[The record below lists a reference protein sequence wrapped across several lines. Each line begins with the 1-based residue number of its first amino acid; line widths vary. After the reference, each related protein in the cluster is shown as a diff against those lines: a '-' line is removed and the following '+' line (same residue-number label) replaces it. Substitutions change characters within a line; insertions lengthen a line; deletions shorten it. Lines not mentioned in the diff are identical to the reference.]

1 MSRRRK
7 KLKKLFISILNQK
20 LRFNFN
26 SRIKI
31 SFYKS
36 VKIGIAISPSSLC
49 LLNIAL
55 KISRERNLSLNFVLS
70 RIIIFILI
78 GISSISTIEA
88 FCTEVFYNPKI
99 FKIQFFKK
107 FVKRICKNTIN
118 ILAFP
123 LTASIYIINQTLIS
137 FEVRVFGQPLPI
149 YPYGPFLFY

>member
-7 KLKKLFISILNQK
+7 KLKKEAISILIHK
-20 LRFNFN
+20 
-26 SRIKI
+26 IKI
-31 SFYKS
+31 SLYKS

-70 RIIIFILI
+70 RMIIFLLL
-78 GISSISTIEA
+78 GGSSISTIEA
-88 FCTEVFYNPKI
+88 FFIEICYNDEI
-99 FKIQFFKK
+99 VRIQIFKK
-107 FVKRICKNTIN
+107 FIKRICKNTVN

-123 LTASIYIINQTLIS
+123 LTGSIYIINKTLIS
-137 FEVRVFGQPLPI
+137 FEVMVFGQSLPI